1 MEVHVVHRDVCGGP
15 TDDHGVA
22 AGFAAYLL
30 VVRLRGCTVGR
41 YGFAAADCPGYPAAV
56 RLSGCM
62 TC

>member
-30 VVRLRGCTVGR
+30 VVRLRGCTAG
-41 YGFAAADCPGYPAAV
+41 
-56 RLSGCM
+56 
-62 TC
+62 